1 MLPCSGLHQ
10 IFPSLVPSPL
20 LSHDMNLQFVESRH
34 FDTSSSNKIPP
45 LFLSVLVQRPLLH
58 LSPRHWGQVTLLQ
71 VSFSVLVLLS
81 YSPKSSFD
89 PSEHFF
95 QFLHLVFSIGSPMHK
110 DSVVGSSGEP
120 SGFVFPS
127 VVGSAGEPSGF
138 VFPSVVGFA
147 GEPSGFVFPSVV
159 GSAREPSG
167 FVFTSAFVVGSA
179 GSPLRSCFFNCCCTK
194 EASIPISA
202 CAKTHTE
209 IAIKNLNMANTASV
223 SETVVSM
230 AALES

>member
-20 LSHDMNLQFVESRH
+20 WSHDMNLQFVESRH

-110 DSVVGSSGEP
+110 DSVVGS
-120 SGFVFPS
+120 
-127 VVGSAGEPSGF
+127 AGEPSGF

-159 GSAREPSG
+159 GSAGEPSG

-209 IAIKNLNMANTASV
+209 IAIKNLNMANTAPASAF
-223 SETVVSM
+223 VVGS
-230 AALES
+230 AGSP